1 MKYFSSCSNEN
12 KYFHDAIVN
21 SMDELIK
28 KSQTNMVKIL
38 RDIDDRLS

>member
-1 MKYFSSCSNEN
+1 MKYFFSCVHD

-28 KSQTNMVKIL
+28 KSQTNIMKIL